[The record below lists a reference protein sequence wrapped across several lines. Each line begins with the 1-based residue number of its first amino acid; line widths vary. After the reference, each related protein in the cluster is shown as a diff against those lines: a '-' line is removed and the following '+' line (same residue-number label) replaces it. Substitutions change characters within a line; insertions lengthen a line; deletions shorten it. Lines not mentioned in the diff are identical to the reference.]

1 MATEVF
7 NGDGELFRYSAMTE
21 FSVWVDP
28 AMAAFDDREYRMML
42 PLEDAKLPIELAEYH
57 LTDVYAAP
65 HDGRQAFYTDGLF
78 SFSVFTTRGRANWA
92 KIATNEYSYTADGY
106 DYLRVISPTNVT
118 VLWNAPTTAIALVGD
133 LPPDHLVDV
142 LGDLPRPGT
151 DNWMKRMWRKLFGY

>member
-1 MATEVF
+1 
-7 NGDGELFRYSAMTE
+7 MTE

-57 LTDVYAAP
+57 LTDVYVAP

-78 SFSVFTTRGRANWA
+78 SFSVFTTRGRADWA

-118 VLWNAPTTAIALVGD
+118 VLWNAPTTAFALVGD

-142 LGDLPRPGT
+142 LADLPRPGT